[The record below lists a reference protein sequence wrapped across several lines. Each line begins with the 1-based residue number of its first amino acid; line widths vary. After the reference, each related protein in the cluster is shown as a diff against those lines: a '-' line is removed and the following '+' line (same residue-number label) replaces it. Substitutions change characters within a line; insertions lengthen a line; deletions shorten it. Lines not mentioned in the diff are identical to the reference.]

1 MKTIIDNIEIKKI
14 NSGEM
19 IYKWLKQFTAKEK
32 IRFFIIEDEYCDNP
46 RMRVLEQYEVDSGK
60 NFNFKYDG
68 SRWFWHGDNE
78 GWYDIIQLSAKIYNL
93 ILRDYK

>member
-32 IRFFIIEDEYCDNP
+32 IRFFIIEDEYIT
-46 RMRVLEQYEVDSGK
+46 LE
-60 NFNFKYDG
+60 
-68 SRWFWHGDNE
+68 
-78 GWYDIIQLSAKIYNL
+78 
-93 ILRDYK
+93 